1 MKHCSCNLSHEFNSS
16 LQDDQSVEEE
26 SSAAREEVEQ
36 EVTEEVDLMYGD
48 ETFEEEG
55 GEEAGN
61 GDERGGEENLAT
73 EEAFEGEQEEEQ
85 EDEVRAEVEYEI
97 EEIISSSTVEYTDLF
112 HLELTAASFNSWQ
125 NLKDPL
131 EEDIE
136 VPQSEE
142 ERRHLR

>member
-16 LQDDQSVEEE
+16 LQDDQGVKEE

-48 ETFEEEG
+48 ETFEEEEV

-73 EEAFEGEQEEEQ
+73 EEAFEGEQEEEE
-85 EDEVRAEVEYEI
+85 EDEVRAEVEDKI
-97 EEIISSSTVEYTDLF
+97 EEIVRSLYIMYKIYLPNTKIYF
-112 HLELTAASFNSWQ
+112 IWN
-125 NLKDPL
+125 
-131 EEDIE
+131 
-136 VPQSEE
+136 
-142 ERRHLR
+142 